1 MIYEEVARK
10 DATQIVANL
19 QRQQVHSCLIACD
32 YLEANIDLMDILASG
47 YENPDMALHYGAMLR
62 ECIHENNDEFEHTL
76 IDDIDNNGYLME
88 EEVIDATHIY
98 NGSLRYTILGRTFS
112 TSDDAYDFYNEYGLS
127 KGFGFMDMN
136 DKSQLRGDVKRR
148 CITRTGCKALMQVT
162 LSSEGEWVV
171 DQFSDE
177 HNHPFD
183 SPSKVIKQRSHS
195 IFHRSN
201 ECKDVVTLLSKA
213 GMKPSEITKIINAF
227 RGGEEEQLTR
237 VQCCAIAEL
246 DKDFY
251 FAMDINEDGVLQNVF
266 WADGRSRT
274 SYCQFGDVV
283 VFDVTYRTNK
293 FSFPFAPFVGVN
305 HHDQSILL
313 GAALLE
319 NETEKT
325 FKWLF
330 EQFLKCMHECPRVAL
345 ITDQDLA
352 MGKAISKVFPNTKHR
367 YCSWHIQR
375 HVLKHLQPFRS
386 QYDDFEDTYKQWVK
400 SQYVEEFELGWE
412 KLKKK
417 YHIE

>member
-1 MIYEEVARK
+1 MTFVVVMLSYFSYFLFI
-10 DATQIVANL
+10 
-19 QRQQVHSCLIACD
+19 
-32 YLEANIDLMDILASG
+32 ID
-47 YENPDMALHYGAMLR
+47 
-62 ECIHENNDEFEHTL
+62 ENNDEVEHTL
-76 IDDIDNNGYLME
+76 IDDIDNSGYLMQ
-88 EEVIDATHIY
+88 EEVTPHTYIY

-127 KGFGFMDMN
+127 KGFGIRKYTHNRYKETNEVYRRIFTCNKEGFKDMK
-136 DKSQLRGDVKRR
+136 DKRQLRDGVKRR

-171 DQFSDE
+171 DKFSDE

-183 SPSKVIKQRSHS
+183 SLSKVIKQRSHS

-213 GMKPSEITKIINAF
+213 GMKPSEITKIVNAF
-227 RGGEEEQLTR
+227 RGGEEDQLTR
-237 VQCCAIAEL
+237 VQCSAIVSEERKCNLGKECHGIIMHFKEKAES

-305 HHDQSILL
+305 HHGQSILL

-330 EQFLKCMHECPRVAL
+330 E
-345 ITDQDLA
+345 
-352 MGKAISKVFPNTKHR
+352 
-367 YCSWHIQR
+367 
-375 HVLKHLQPFRS
+375 
-386 QYDDFEDTYKQWVK
+386 
-400 SQYVEEFELGWE
+400 
-412 KLKKK
+412 
-417 YHIE
+417 